1 MNIFL
6 FLFLANF
13 ILLLFYKKFSKI
25 LNIYDYPDGKR
36 KLHPQKTPLLGGF
49 FLGIN
54 IALFCIFKIFNFTNI
69 EISSVIFIEDIQIVT
84 FFVFSF
90 LIFLIGILDDKIEIR
105 ANTKFILLFITIII
119 LVNIENDL
127 VIKSIKL
134 SFSQK
139 EIFLLDFSKPF
150 TILCFLLF
158 INACNMFDGINLQ
171 LPFYALLTVTS
182 FFFIINFL
190 EFFLFFLIFPL
201 VTISALN
208 LKGKIFMGD
217 SGSLLIAFVLS
228 YLSIKLYNLSYFQN
242 SDSIFLFMMIP
253 GIDMLRLFFQ
263 RLLNKKNPFLPD
275 RKHLHH
281 LISDSLNTALT
292 RVILF
297 SILSVPP
304 LMFFFEMPNILTVI
318 IVLLAY
324 TLLLFY
330 LKKK

>member
-6 FLFLANF
+6 FLFVVNF

-25 LNIYDYPDGKR
+25 INIYDYPDGKR
-36 KLHPQKTPLLGGF
+36 KLHSQKTPLLGGF

-54 IALFCIFKIFNFTNI
+54 ILIFCIFKIFNFTYI
-69 EISSVIFIEDIQIVT
+69 EVISVFFVDDIQIVI

-105 ANTKFILLFITIII
+105 ANTKFILLFVTILI

-134 SFSQK
+134 SFFQK
-139 EIFLLDFSKPF
+139 EIFLLNFSKPF

-171 LPFYALLTVTS
+171 VPFYALLTVTS
-182 FFFIINFL
+182 YLFIIDFL
-190 EFFLFFLIFPL
+190 DFFLFFLMFPL
-201 VTISALN
+201 VTIFALN
-208 LKGKIFMGD
+208 FKGKIFMGD

-228 YLSIKLYNLSYFQN
+228 YLSIKLYNLSYIQN

-281 LISDSLNTALT
+281 LISDSLNTTLT
-292 RVILF
+292 QVIVF
-297 SILSVPP
+297 SLLLVPP
-304 LMFFFEMPNILTVI
+304 LMFFFEMPNILTVN
-318 IVLLAY
+318 IVLLVY
-324 TLLLFY
+324 IILLFY
-330 LKKK
+330 FKKI